1 MILPLGLALRRA
13 SGIAPA
19 TARWAQDQERR
30 ILAEGKPLEADVLGF
45 AAELEI
51 EDPEG
56 VRVLEVNP
64 IPAPVPQPL
73 LKLAESWGLP
83 VFSPAGMTLGRGI
96 YILEGHSRV
105 LRHEL
110 VHVAQ
115 YQRLGGIGPFM
126 KRYLL
131 ECLTNGYFE
140 APLEAEARE
149 LAEGIETEVRPDG
162 RVAGP

>member
-1 MILPLGLALRRA
+1 MIIPLGLALTLA

-30 ILAEGKPLEADVLGF
+30 ILAEGKPLEADALQF
-45 AAELEI
+45 ATELKI
-51 EDPEG
+51 ENPEG
-56 VRVLEVNP
+56 VRVLEINP

-73 LKLAESWGLP
+73 LKLAESCGFP

-96 YILEGHSRV
+96 YILEGHSLV

-115 YQRLGGIGPFM
+115 YQRLGGIEPFM
-126 KRYLL
+126 RQYLM
-131 ECLTNGYFE
+131 ECLFHGYFA
-140 APLEAEARE
+140 APLEEEARVVS
-149 LAEGIETEVRPDG
+149 EGDG
-162 RVAGP
+162 D